1 MKKELLFDIIG
12 DLDENIVKSAEDPPD
27 KNSLIKWLVSGLV
40 AVACIG
46 VVVGI
51 GFWYNKSQ
59 NLITNDTGENDESE
73 ADIAIEYSD
82 VNIYYV
88 NNNGIQSISVYTAC
102 DPKDIFE
109 YWKSY
114 NGIDDDVQLIK
125 TSIEDNGVEIVDSFS
140 AQYIV
145 GDKFILNVT
154 VSKDLEKYY
163 ETIPEEQLL
172 KSLELTL
179 TSYQQIEFDE
189 YNLILE

>member
-1 MKKELLFDIIG
+1 MEDK
-12 DLDENIVKSAEDPPD
+12 NIVQLYFDRNERAITETSMKYGRYCSNIAMNILNNHEDAEEC
-27 KNSLIKWLVSGLV
+27 V
-40 AVACIG
+40 
-46 VVVGI
+46 
-51 GFWYNKSQ
+51 
-59 NLITNDTGENDESE
+59 NDTYLNTW
-73 ADIAIEYSD
+73 
-82 VNIYYV
+82 N
-88 NNNGIQSISVYTAC
+88 SI
-102 DPKDIFE
+102 PPHKP
-109 YWKSY
+109 
-114 NGIDDDVQLIK
+114 
-125 TSIEDNGVEIVDSFS
+125 NGVEIVDSFS

>member
-1 MKKELLFDIIG
+1 MKKELFFDIIG

-102 DPKDIFE
+102 DPKDIFV